1 MRFVISVID
10 TQTRSPHTPEEIAA
24 IDAINVEMQNAG
36 YRVFAGGLDSPSTSA
51 VFDFRAS
58 STLRVDSP
66 FHQGA
71 EFFSGFWI
79 IDVPNKDIAEEL
91 AMKASRACNRRVE
104 LRALLG

>member
-10 TQTRSPHTPEEIAA
+10 TQTRSPHTPAEIAA

-36 YRVFAGGLDSPSTSA
+36 YRVFAGGLDAPSTSV
-51 VFDFRAS
+51 VFDFRENS
-58 STLRVDSP
+58 MQRVDGP
-66 FHQGA
+66 FYQAA

-79 IDVPNKDIAEEL
+79 IDVPNKEIAEEL
-91 AMKASRACNRRVE
+91 AVKASKACNRRVE